1 MTSTATTSTNTSN
14 ASDVEELFALVP
26 FIAGLDADN
35 DASACDALTTNDPEA
50 VACGVCRECLAA
62 RESLDD
68 GRDEAFT
75 RADVAPELH
84 PLDVDDG
91 DAIVPGIGGVR
102 CPAGCYAGFVADP
115 HGPSKHNP
123 TGLRDCPVCG

>member
-1 MTSTATTSTNTSN
+1 MSTTSTATTSHEN
-14 ASDVEELFALVP
+14 ASEELFALVP

-35 DASACDALTTNDPEA
+35 DASACDAFTSEDPS
-50 VACGVCRECLAA
+50 VIACGVCSRCLEA

-75 RADVAPELH
+75 RADVAPVFDLAS
-84 PLDVDDG
+84 DDE
-91 DAIVPGIGGVR
+91 IVPGIGGVR

-115 HGPSKHNP
+115 HGPSRHNP

>member
-35 DASACDALTTNDPEA
+35 DASACDAFTSEDPS
-50 VACGVCRECLAA
+50 VIACGVCSRCLEA

-75 RADVAPELH
+75 RADVAPVFDLAS
-84 PLDVDDG
+84 DDE
-91 DAIVPGIGGVR
+91 IVPGIGGVR

-115 HGPSKHNP
+115 HGPSRHNP
-123 TGLRDCPVCG
+123 AGVLLCPVCG